1 MSRPRFRPTV
11 YVLEKEN
18 HFVTK
23 VSTNTTDEYPKIVF
37 LRAKVRI
44 TPLNE
49 NKSYEK
55 EILSLKSEFE
65 GYCKNLLMLN
75 SDYDKNYIFSI
86 DIAEKSVKYKKTS
99 HLHYD
104 IFLKPKHSQ
113 TLLEHK
119 NKLEIISNK
128 MDDKLT
134 SLFKKYDLL
143 WKQFVIC
150 FVSNYLLKYIEVLND
165 VNAIEDNFYNKLKY
179 GTTNQEEIVLIKNG
193 FSVALAKIIVEKYKK
208 FYKIN
213 FHDCSYELNE
223 DVIDEMKKNKENG
236 IIIYETRGNI
246 IQNIYKDIFLIGK

>member
-23 VSTNTTDEYPKIVF
+23 VSTNTTDEYPQIVF

-75 SDYDKNYIFSI
+75 SDYDKNYIFSV
-86 DIAEKSVKYKKTS
+86 DVAEKSVKYKKTS

-104 IFLKPKHSQ
+104 VFLKPKNMQ

-119 NKLEIISNK
+119 NKLEVIANK
-128 MDDKLT
+128 MNDKLVT
-134 SLFKKYDLL
+134 LFKKYNLL
-143 WKQFVIC
+143 WK
-150 FVSNYLLKYIEVLND
+150 
-165 VNAIEDNFYNKLKY
+165 
-179 GTTNQEEIVLIKNG
+179 
-193 FSVALAKIIVEKYKK
+193 
-208 FYKIN
+208 
-213 FHDCSYELNE
+213 
-223 DVIDEMKKNKENG
+223 
-236 IIIYETRGNI
+236 
-246 IQNIYKDIFLIGK
+246 

>member
-75 SDYDKNYIFSI
+75 SDYDKNYIFSV
-86 DIAEKSVKYKKTS
+86 DVAEKSVKYKKTS

-104 IFLKPKHSQ
+104 VFLKPKNMQ

-128 MDDKLT
+128 MDNKLT

-143 WKQFVIC
+143 WK
-150 FVSNYLLKYIEVLND
+150 
-165 VNAIEDNFYNKLKY
+165 
-179 GTTNQEEIVLIKNG
+179 
-193 FSVALAKIIVEKYKK
+193 
-208 FYKIN
+208 
-213 FHDCSYELNE
+213 
-223 DVIDEMKKNKENG
+223 
-236 IIIYETRGNI
+236 
-246 IQNIYKDIFLIGK
+246 

>member
-104 IFLKPKHSQ
+104 IFLKPKHAE

-134 SLFKKYDLL
+134 SLFRKYDLL
-143 WKQFVIC
+143 WK
-150 FVSNYLLKYIEVLND
+150 
-165 VNAIEDNFYNKLKY
+165 
-179 GTTNQEEIVLIKNG
+179 
-193 FSVALAKIIVEKYKK
+193 
-208 FYKIN
+208 
-213 FHDCSYELNE
+213 
-223 DVIDEMKKNKENG
+223 
-236 IIIYETRGNI
+236 
-246 IQNIYKDIFLIGK
+246 

>member
-11 YVLEKEN
+11 YTLEKEN

-104 IFLKPKHSQ
+104 IFLKPKNTQ

-119 NKLEIISNK
+119 DKLEIISDK
-128 MDDKLT
+128 MDDKLI
-134 SLFKKYDLL
+134 SLFKKYDLF
-143 WKQFVIC
+143 WK
-150 FVSNYLLKYIEVLND
+150 
-165 VNAIEDNFYNKLKY
+165 
-179 GTTNQEEIVLIKNG
+179 
-193 FSVALAKIIVEKYKK
+193 
-208 FYKIN
+208 
-213 FHDCSYELNE
+213 
-223 DVIDEMKKNKENG
+223 
-236 IIIYETRGNI
+236 
-246 IQNIYKDIFLIGK
+246 

>member
-1 MSRPRFRPTV
+1 MSRPKFRPTV

-23 VSTNTTDEYPKIVF
+23 VSTNTTDKYPKIVF

-75 SDYDKNYIFSI
+75 SDYDKNNIFSI
-86 DIAEKSVKYKKTS
+86 EIAEKSVKFKKTS

-104 IFLKPKHSQ
+104 IFLKPKHPQ

-119 NKLEIISNK
+119 HKLEIISNK
-128 MDDKLT
+128 LDNKLT

-143 WKQFVIC
+143 WK
-150 FVSNYLLKYIEVLND
+150 
-165 VNAIEDNFYNKLKY
+165 
-179 GTTNQEEIVLIKNG
+179 
-193 FSVALAKIIVEKYKK
+193 
-208 FYKIN
+208 
-213 FHDCSYELNE
+213 
-223 DVIDEMKKNKENG
+223 
-236 IIIYETRGNI
+236 
-246 IQNIYKDIFLIGK
+246 